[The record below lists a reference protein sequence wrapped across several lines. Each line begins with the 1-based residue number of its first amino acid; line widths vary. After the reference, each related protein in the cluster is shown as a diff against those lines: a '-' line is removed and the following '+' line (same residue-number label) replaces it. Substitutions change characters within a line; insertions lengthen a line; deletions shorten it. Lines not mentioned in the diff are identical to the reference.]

1 MMRTSRPT
9 KYMPTCCTSPCR
21 SASQVNCVYPA
32 SVPNKAALPCRT
44 PRRCARIRDVIWP
57 RAALWSAIAFVHVR
71 HLRPRMG
78 TKQTENSVETHA
90 DAVPVFDEGA
100 GRPRMVARIAFL
112 FFWTLGWFGVRLA
125 VFPVA
130 VIGGPAERRL
140 RTAVLRAWAAGVCA
154 VMSARIAVR
163 GPLPKPPFFLV
174 SNHLG
179 YFDVIVY
186 ARLLGCVFVSMAEV
200 GTWPLI
206 GTLARG
212 LNTLFIDRKRR
223 RDAAR
228 VNDEIRQT
236 IEKGHGLLL
245 FPESTTTYGDKLLP
259 FHGALLQPAIDLG
272 RPVHYAAISYATAP
286 GQASA
291 GHAICWVDDTPFAT
305 HALRLLRLRRFDVTV
320 TFGASPLI
328 ENDRKL
334 LATALHT
341 AVESIVLETKG

>member
-1 MMRTSRPT
+1 
-9 KYMPTCCTSPCR
+9 
-21 SASQVNCVYPA
+21 
-32 SVPNKAALPCRT
+32 
-44 PRRCARIRDVIWP
+44 
-57 RAALWSAIAFVHVR
+57 
-71 HLRPRMG
+71 MG

-90 DAVPVFDEGA
+90 GSAPVFDEGV
-100 GRPRMVARIAFL
+100 GRPRMVARIVFL
-112 FFWTLGWFGVRLA
+112 FFWTLGCFGARLA
-125 VFPVA
+125 VLPVA
-130 VIGGPAERRL
+130 VIRASTGRRL

-154 VMSARIAVR
+154 VMSARITVR
-163 GPLPKPPFFLV
+163 GTPPQPPFFLV

-179 YFDVIVY
+179 YFDTIVY
-186 ARLLGCVFVSMAEV
+186 ARLLGCVFVSMSEIGA
-200 GTWPLI
+200 WPLI

-212 LNTLFIDRKRR
+212 LDTVFIDRKRR
-223 RDAAR
+223 HDTAR
-228 VNDEIRQT
+228 ANNEIRRT

-259 FHGALLQPAIDLG
+259 FHGPLLQPAIGLG
-272 RPVHYAAISYATAP
+272 RPVHFAAISYATPP
-286 GQASA
+286 GQPSA

-320 TFGASPLI
+320 TFGPSPLI